1 MQESLIKYLEKRDEA
16 LVWSM
21 LLEYKFLQSL
31 RLVTRGITHN
41 YNNIF
46 TGAIGQSSLLS
57 AQTDGGRRPILKDL
71 INRGVANTETLFRFT
86 RFVKDDVTLHR
97 LAVVLDNVIDALQA
111 VTPRVQIS
119 VKNHHEVLR
128 IQGAFSS
135 LVLMMFYVGEN
146 GIQAMPGGGK
156 MVFSVSPVSGNDN
169 RQWVKVF
176 IEDEGAG
183 VDPVIRRD
191 IFMPFT
197 GTKSGSHRGLG
208 LYVAR
213 QLAREHGG
221 DLRLDEYDSGVTTR
235 FAFKLPVCEKV
246 SRKNSMKPATVKS
259 LDAALP
265 TANKQV
271 FFIID
276 DDPLLLDF
284 LVNGLQRRG
293 HIIFSASTCAEAVEE
308 YRLVSNIVTIFLV
321 DIGLA
326 DCQGFACVERLM
338 GVDNSAGVIFMSGE
352 SAKSYPD
359 FPETAAFIAKPF
371 TAKQVEDLAN
381 NVTAQA

>member
-1 MQESLIKYLEKRDEA
+1 MQASLLKYLEQKDDA
-16 LVWSM
+16 LVWNM

-57 AQTDGGRRPILKDL
+57 AQADSGRRPILHDV

-86 RFVKDDVTLHR
+86 RFVKDDITLHR
-97 LAVVLDNVIDALQA
+97 LAVVLDNVVDALQA
-111 VTPRVQIS
+111 VTPKVQIS
-119 VKNHHEVLR
+119 VENHHEVLR

-146 GIQAMPGGGK
+146 SIQAMPGGGK
-156 MVFSVSPVSGNDN
+156 MIFSVSPVTGNDN
-169 RQWVKVF
+169 RQWIKVF
-176 IEDEGAG
+176 IEYVGTG
-183 VDPVIRRD
+183 IFPVVRRD
-191 IFMPFT
+191 IFLPFT

-221 DLRLDEYDSGVTTR
+221 DLSLDGDETGATTR
-235 FAFKLPVCEKV
+235 FVFKLPVCEKV
-246 SRKNSMKPATVKS
+246 SKNNSMKSAKDKS
-259 LDAALP
+259 RGAAP
-265 TANKQV
+265 STAKKQV

-293 HIIFSASTCAEAVEE
+293 HIIFSASSCAEAVEE
-308 YRLVSNIVTIFLV
+308 YSLVSNIVTIFLV
-321 DIGLA
+321 DIGLT

-338 GVDNSAGVIFMSGE
+338 EVNNSAGVIFMSGE
-352 SAKSYPD
+352 SAESYPD
-359 FPETAAFIAKPF
+359 LPETAAFIAKPF
-371 TAKQVEDLAN
+371 TTKQVEDLAN

>member
-1 MQESLIKYLEKRDEA
+1 MQASLLKYLAQKDDA
-16 LVWSM
+16 LVWNM

-57 AQTDGGRRPILKDL
+57 AQTNSGRRPILQDL
-71 INRGVANTETLFRFT
+71 INRGVATTETLFRFT
-86 RFVKDDVTLHR
+86 RFVKDDITPHR
-97 LAVVLDNVIDALQA
+97 LAVVLDNVVDALQA
-111 VTPRVQIS
+111 VTPKVQIL
-119 VKNHHEVLR
+119 VENHHHMLR
-128 IQGAFSS
+128 IQGEFSS

-146 GIQAMPGGGK
+146 SIQAMPGGGK
-156 MVFSVSPVSGNDN
+156 MVFSVAPVSSQDS

-176 IEDEGAG
+176 IEDEGVG
-183 VDPVIRRD
+183 VDSVVRSD
-191 IFMPFT
+191 IFMPFA

-221 DLRLDEYDSGVTTR
+221 DLRLDEDDTEATTR
-235 FAFKLPVCEKV
+235 FVFKLPVYENV
-246 SRKNSMKPATVKS
+246 SRKKAMKSATDKPT
-259 LDAALP
+259 DATP
-265 TANKQV
+265 STAKKQV

-276 DDPLLLDF
+276 DDPLLLDV

-293 HIIFSASTCAEAVEE
+293 HIIFAASTCAEAVEE
-308 YRLVSNIVTIFLV
+308 YELVSNIVTIFLV
-321 DIGLA
+321 DIGLT
-326 DCQGFACVERLM
+326 DCSGFACVERLM
-338 GVDNSAGVIFMSGE
+338 EIDSSAGVIFMSGE
-352 SAKSYPD
+352 SAESYPD
-359 FPETAAFIAKPF
+359 LPDTAAFIAKPF
-371 TAKQVEDLAN
+371 TVKQVEDLAN